1 MARARFGVTRGG
13 PQTDAKPTRAK
24 KKAPPI
30 GRGFCRMHG
39 GGASVD
45 AGPVLAAAEYAAEG
59 ATLDAQAVGA
69 FQRDRRVIGAAGV
82 RIEDPAAPFGVLAGL
97 HVDQNL
103 FAVLV
108 RFLVDGIAAKISAAL
123 LNPDL

>member
-1 MARARFGVTRGG
+1 
-13 PQTDAKPTRAK
+13 
-24 KKAPPI
+24 
-30 GRGFCRMHG
+30 MHG

-82 RIEDPAAPFGVLAGL
+82 RIENPAAPFGVLAGL
-97 HVDQNL
+97 HVDENL

-123 LNPDL
+123 LNPDLAFLLFRQPQAERGVCGLDRCWGRSRGRC